1 MSTAAPTV
9 HSVAAPDLRIGPAGW
24 DGRTLVAEAA
34 AGENGSIYRLGPLET
49 LVLDALRRPGTA
61 EQVQDRV
68 QDGSGVRVP
77 LATVGGLI
85 DAFTLR
91 GLVESP
97 LQETS
102 PRPSADERGA
112 TWGIRDSVGIAPRPR
127 ADERAEDPARRRGD
141 PASPR
146 PRAGGRTAGARAGA
160 PSPSPGSGPTDS
172 MATKPSPAP
181 SPSPG
186 SGPLTGVSRA
196 AWAVARTPVLPV
208 LAVMGPLLAGLA
220 LVRAAT
226 RWTEVSAAAGG
237 LTALP
242 LPRILLVVLG
252 VVVWHMVSQL
262 GHELSHGMA
271 FVRLGGGRRPTLSL
285 TSLGPIPVPS
295 TRLDGLGLV
304 PARWRGLV
312 VVAAGPLFTLALAA
326 IPATVAVRA
335 PAGDAAAAWG
345 AISLPIDL
353 TSVILSLAPFPNTDM
368 TRGLEILTATRQLP
382 IASAR
387 FRRGGRVPDS
397 LPTAT
402 RLAVRTYPLLLVP
415 AVSAVLAWA
424 TCLLMSLI

>member
-1 MSTAAPTV
+1 MSTAAPIV

-24 DGRTLVAEAA
+24 DGRALVAEAA
-34 AGENGSIYRLGPLET
+34 AGENGSIYCLGPLET

-97 LQETS
+97 LQET
-102 PRPSADERGA
+102 
-112 TWGIRDSVGIAPRPR
+112 APRPR
-127 ADERAEDPARRRGD
+127 ADERAGDPARRRSR
-141 PASPR
+141 PAVPR
-146 PRAGGRTAGARAGA
+146 PRAGDRTADAQAGA
-160 PSPSPGSGPTDS
+160 PSPSPR
-172 MATKPSPAP
+172 
-181 SPSPG
+181 

-208 LAVMGPLLAGLA
+208 LAVMGLLLAGLT
-220 LVRAAT
+220 LVRTAT

-271 FVRLGGGRRPTLSL
+271 FVRLGGGRRPVLSL
-285 TSLGPIPVPS
+285 TSLGPIPMPS

-312 VVAAGPLFTLALAA
+312 IVAAGPLFTLALAA

-335 PAGDAAAAWG
+335 PAGDVAATWG
-345 AISLPIDL
+345 AISLLIDL
-353 TSVILSLAPFPNTDM
+353 TIVILSLAPFPNTDM

-397 LPTAT
+397 LPPAT

>member
-102 PRPSADERGA
+102 PRP
-112 TWGIRDSVGIAPRPR
+112 R
-127 ADERAEDPARRRGD
+127 ADERAEDSARRRGD

-146 PRAGGRTAGARAGA
+146 PRAGGRSTGARAGV
-160 PSPSPGSGPTDS
+160 PSPSPGSGPTS
-172 MATKPSPAP
+172 STATKPSPVP

-186 SGPLTGVSRA
+186 SGPLTGVSRV

-208 LAVMGPLLAGLA
+208 LAVMGLPLAVLA
-220 LVRAAT
+220 LVRTVT

-237 LTALP
+237 LMALP

-335 PAGDAAAAWG
+335 PAGDAVAAWG
-345 AISLPIDL
+345 AISLLIDL
-353 TSVILSLAPFPNTDM
+353 TIVILSLAPFPNTDM

>member
-1 MSTAAPTV
+1 MSTAAPIV

-24 DGRTLVAEAA
+24 DGRALVAEAA
-34 AGENGSIYRLGPLET
+34 AGENGSIYCLGPLET

-97 LQETS
+97 LQET
-102 PRPSADERGA
+102 
-112 TWGIRDSVGIAPRPR
+112 APRPR
-127 ADERAEDPARRRGD
+127 ADERAGDPARRRSR
-141 PASPR
+141 PAVPR
-146 PRAGGRTAGARAGA
+146 PRAGDRTADAQAGA
-160 PSPSPGSGPTDS
+160 PSPSPR
-172 MATKPSPAP
+172 
-181 SPSPG
+181 

-208 LAVMGPLLAGLA
+208 LAVMGLLLAGLT
-220 LVRAAT
+220 LVRTAT

-271 FVRLGGGRRPTLSL
+271 FVRLGGGRRPVLSL
-285 TSLGPIPVPS
+285 TSLGPIPMPS

-312 VVAAGPLFTLALAA
+312 IVAAGPLFTLALAA

-335 PAGDAAAAWG
+335 PAGDVAATWG
-345 AISLPIDL
+345 AISLLIDL
-353 TSVILSLAPFPNTDM
+353 TIVILSLAPFPNTDM

-387 FRRGGRVPDS
+387 FRRGRRVPDS
-397 LPTAT
+397 LPPAT

>member
-1 MSTAAPTV
+1 MSTAAPIV

-24 DGRTLVAEAA
+24 DGRALVAEAA
-34 AGENGSIYRLGPLET
+34 AGENGSIYCLGPLET

-97 LQETS
+97 LQET
-102 PRPSADERGA
+102 
-112 TWGIRDSVGIAPRPR
+112 APRPR
-127 ADERAEDPARRRGD
+127 ADERAGDPARRRSR
-141 PASPR
+141 PAVPR
-146 PRAGGRTAGARAGA
+146 PRAGDRTADAQAGA
-160 PSPSPGSGPTDS
+160 PSPSPR
-172 MATKPSPAP
+172 
-181 SPSPG
+181 

-208 LAVMGPLLAGLA
+208 LAVMGLLLTGLT
-220 LVRAAT
+220 LVRTAT

-271 FVRLGGGRRPTLSL
+271 FVRLGGGRRPVLSL
-285 TSLGPIPVPS
+285 TSLGPIPMPS

-312 VVAAGPLFTLALAA
+312 IVAAGPLFTLALAA

-335 PAGDAAAAWG
+335 PAGDVAATWG
-345 AISLPIDL
+345 AISLLIDL
-353 TSVILSLAPFPNTDM
+353 TIVILSLAPFPNTDM

-397 LPTAT
+397 LPPAT

>member
-160 PSPSPGSGPTDS
+160 PSPSPRSGPTDS

-242 LPRILLVVLG
+242 LPRVLLVVLG

-335 PAGDAAAAWG
+335 PAGDAVAAWG
-345 AISLPIDL
+345 AISLLIDL
-353 TSVILSLAPFPNTDM
+353 TIVILSLAPFPNTDM

-415 AVSAVLAWA
+415 ALSAVLAWA

>member
-102 PRPSADERGA
+102 PRPRADERGA

-127 ADERAEDPARRRGD
+127 ADERAEDSARRRGD

-146 PRAGGRTAGARAGA
+146 PRAGGRSTGARAGV
-160 PSPSPGSGPTDS
+160 PSPSPGSGPTS
-172 MATKPSPAP
+172 STATKPSPVP

-186 SGPLTGVSRA
+186 SGPLTGVSRV

-208 LAVMGPLLAGLA
+208 LAVMGLPLAVLA
-220 LVRAAT
+220 LVRTVT
-226 RWTEVSAAAGG
+226 RWTEVSAAASG
-237 LTALP
+237 LMALP

-335 PAGDAAAAWG
+335 PAGDAVAAWG
-345 AISLPIDL
+345 AISLLIDL
-353 TSVILSLAPFPNTDM
+353 TIVILSLAPFPNTDM

-387 FRRGGRVPDS
+387 FRRGRRVPDS

>member
-102 PRPSADERGA
+102 PRPRADERGA

-127 ADERAEDPARRRGD
+127 ADERAGDPARRRSR
-141 PASPR
+141 PAVPR
-146 PRAGGRTAGARAGA
+146 PRAGDRTADAQAGA
-160 PSPSPGSGPTDS
+160 PSPSPR
-172 MATKPSPAP
+172 
-181 SPSPG
+181 

-208 LAVMGPLLAGLA
+208 LAVMGLPLAGLA

-335 PAGDAAAAWG
+335 PAGDAVAAWG
-345 AISLPIDL
+345 AISLLIDL
-353 TSVILSLAPFPNTDM
+353 TIVILSLAPFPNTDM

>member
-102 PRPSADERGA
+102 PRPRADERGA

-127 ADERAEDPARRRGD
+127 ADERAEDSARRRGD

-146 PRAGGRTAGARAGA
+146 PRAGGRSTGARAGV
-160 PSPSPGSGPTDS
+160 PSPSPGSGPTS
-172 MATKPSPAP
+172 STATKPSPVP
-181 SPSPG
+181 SLSPG
-186 SGPLTGVSRA
+186 SGPLTGVSRV

-208 LAVMGPLLAGLA
+208 LAVMGLPLAVLA
-220 LVRAAT
+220 LVRTVT

-237 LTALP
+237 LMALP

-335 PAGDAAAAWG
+335 PAGDAVAAWG
-345 AISLPIDL
+345 AISLLIDL
-353 TSVILSLAPFPNTDM
+353 TIVILSLAPFPNTDM

>member
-102 PRPSADERGA
+102 PRPRADERGA

-127 ADERAEDPARRRGD
+127 ADERAEDSARRRGD

-146 PRAGGRTAGARAGA
+146 PRAGGRSTGARAGV
-160 PSPSPGSGPTDS
+160 PSPSPGSGPTS
-172 MATKPSPAP
+172 STATKPSPVP

-186 SGPLTGVSRA
+186 SGPLTGVSRV

-208 LAVMGPLLAGLA
+208 LAVMGLPLAGLA

-335 PAGDAAAAWG
+335 PAGDAVAAWG
-345 AISLPIDL
+345 AISLLIDL
-353 TSVILSLAPFPNTDM
+353 TIVILSLAPFPNTDM

-387 FRRGGRVPDS
+387 FRRGRRVPDS

>member
-102 PRPSADERGA
+102 PRPRADERGA

-127 ADERAEDPARRRGD
+127 ADERAEDSARRRGD

-146 PRAGGRTAGARAGA
+146 PRAGGRSTGARAGV
-160 PSPSPGSGPTDS
+160 PSPSPGSGPTS
-172 MATKPSPAP
+172 STATKPSPVP

-186 SGPLTGVSRA
+186 SGPLTGVSRV

-208 LAVMGPLLAGLA
+208 LAVMGLPLAVLA
-220 LVRAAT
+220 LVRTVT

-237 LTALP
+237 LMALP

-335 PAGDAAAAWG
+335 PAGDVAATWG
-345 AISLPIDL
+345 AISLLIDL
-353 TSVILSLAPFPNTDM
+353 TIVILSLAPFPNTDM

>member
-102 PRPSADERGA
+102 PRPRADERGA

-127 ADERAEDPARRRGD
+127 ADERAEDSARRRGD

-146 PRAGGRTAGARAGA
+146 PRAGGRSTGARAGV
-160 PSPSPGSGPTDS
+160 PSPSPGSGPTS
-172 MATKPSPAP
+172 STATKPSPVP

-186 SGPLTGVSRA
+186 SGPLTGVSRV

-208 LAVMGPLLAGLA
+208 LAVMGLPLAVLA
-220 LVRAAT
+220 LVRTVT

-335 PAGDAAAAWG
+335 PAGDAVAAWG
-345 AISLPIDL
+345 AISLLIDL
-353 TSVILSLAPFPNTDM
+353 TIVILSLAPFPNTDM

>member
-102 PRPSADERGA
+102 PRPRADERGA

-127 ADERAEDPARRRGD
+127 ADERAGDPARRRSR
-141 PASPR
+141 PAVPR
-146 PRAGGRTAGARAGA
+146 PRAGDRSAGARAGD
-160 PSPSPGSGPTDS
+160 PLPSPGSGPTS
-172 MATKPSPAP
+172 STATKPSPAP
-181 SPSPG
+181 SPSPC
-186 SGPLTGVSRA
+186 SGPLTGVSRV

-208 LAVMGPLLAGLA
+208 LAVMGLPLAGLA
-220 LVRAAT
+220 LVRTAT

-242 LPRILLVVLG
+242 LPRILLVLLG

-335 PAGDAAAAWG
+335 PAGDAVAAWG
-345 AISLPIDL
+345 AISLLIDL
-353 TSVILSLAPFPNTDM
+353 TIVILSLAPFPNTDM

-387 FRRGGRVPDS
+387 FRRGRRVPDS

>member
-102 PRPSADERGA
+102 PRPRADERGA

-127 ADERAEDPARRRGD
+127 ADERAEDSARRRGD

-146 PRAGGRTAGARAGA
+146 PRAGGRSTGARAGV
-160 PSPSPGSGPTDS
+160 
-172 MATKPSPAP
+172 P

-186 SGPLTGVSRA
+186 SGPLTGVSRV

-208 LAVMGPLLAGLA
+208 LAVMGLPLAVLA
-220 LVRAAT
+220 LVRTVT

-335 PAGDAAAAWG
+335 PAGDAVAAWG
-345 AISLPIDL
+345 AISLLIDL
-353 TSVILSLAPFPNTDM
+353 TIVILSLAPFPNTDM

>member
-102 PRPSADERGA
+102 PRPRADERGA

-127 ADERAEDPARRRGD
+127 ADERAGDPARRRSR
-141 PASPR
+141 PAVPR
-146 PRAGGRTAGARAGA
+146 PRAGDRSAGARAGD
-160 PSPSPGSGPTDS
+160 PL
-172 MATKPSPAP
+172 
-181 SPSPG
+181 PSPG
-186 SGPLTGVSRA
+186 SGPLTGVSRV

-208 LAVMGPLLAGLA
+208 LAVMGLPLAGLA

-242 LPRILLVVLG
+242 LPRILLVLLG

-335 PAGDAAAAWG
+335 PAGDAVAAWG
-345 AISLPIDL
+345 AISLLIDL
-353 TSVILSLAPFPNTDM
+353 TIVILSLAPFPNTDM

>member
-102 PRPSADERGA
+102 PRPRADERGA

-127 ADERAEDPARRRGD
+127 ADERAEDSARRRGD

-146 PRAGGRTAGARAGA
+146 PCAGGRSTGARAGV
-160 PSPSPGSGPTDS
+160 
-172 MATKPSPAP
+172 P

-186 SGPLTGVSRA
+186 SGPLTGVSRV

-208 LAVMGPLLAGLA
+208 LAVMGLPLAVLA
-220 LVRAAT
+220 LVRTVT

-335 PAGDAAAAWG
+335 PAGDAVAAWG
-345 AISLPIDL
+345 AISLLIDL
-353 TSVILSLAPFPNTDM
+353 TIVILSLAPFPNTDM

-387 FRRGGRVPDS
+387 FRRGRRVPDS

>member
-97 LQETS
+97 LRETS

-160 PSPSPGSGPTDS
+160 PSPSPGSGP
-172 MATKPSPAP
+172 
-181 SPSPG
+181 
-186 SGPLTGVSRA
+186 LTGVSRA

-237 LTALP
+237 LTTLP

-345 AISLPIDL
+345 AISLLIDL
-353 TSVILSLAPFPNTDM
+353 TIVILSLAPFPNTDM

-415 AVSAVLAWA
+415 ALSAVLAWA

>member
-127 ADERAEDPARRRGD
+127 ADERAEDSARRRGD

-146 PRAGGRTAGARAGA
+146 PRAGGRSTGARAGV
-160 PSPSPGSGPTDS
+160 PSPSPGSGPTS
-172 MATKPSPAP
+172 STATKPSPVP

-186 SGPLTGVSRA
+186 SGPLTGVSRV

-335 PAGDAAAAWG
+335 PAGDAVAAWG
-345 AISLPIDL
+345 AISLLIDL
-353 TSVILSLAPFPNTDM
+353 TIVILSLAPFPNTDM

>member
-1 MSTAAPTV
+1 MSTAAPIV

-24 DGRTLVAEAA
+24 DGRALVAEAA
-34 AGENGSIYRLGPLET
+34 AGENGSIYCLGPLET

-77 LATVGGLI
+77 LTTVGGLI

-97 LQETS
+97 LQET
-102 PRPSADERGA
+102 
-112 TWGIRDSVGIAPRPR
+112 APRPR
-127 ADERAEDPARRRGD
+127 ADERAGDPARRRSR
-141 PASPR
+141 PAVPR
-146 PRAGGRTAGARAGA
+146 PRAGDRTADAQAGA
-160 PSPSPGSGPTDS
+160 PSPSPR
-172 MATKPSPAP
+172 
-181 SPSPG
+181 

-208 LAVMGPLLAGLA
+208 LAVMGLLLTGLT
-220 LVRAAT
+220 LVRTAT

-271 FVRLGGGRRPTLSL
+271 FVRLGGGRRPVLSL
-285 TSLGPIPVPS
+285 TSLGPIPMPS

-312 VVAAGPLFTLALAA
+312 IVAAGPLFTLALAA

-335 PAGDAAAAWG
+335 PAGDVAATWG
-345 AISLPIDL
+345 AISLLIDL
-353 TSVILSLAPFPNTDM
+353 TIVILSLAPFPNTDM

-397 LPTAT
+397 LPPAT

>member
-102 PRPSADERGA
+102 PRPRADERGA

-160 PSPSPGSGPTDS
+160 PSPSPRSGPTDS

-345 AISLPIDL
+345 AISLLIDL
-353 TSVILSLAPFPNTDM
+353 TIVILSLAPFPNTDM

-415 AVSAVLAWA
+415 ALSAVLAWA

>member
-102 PRPSADERGA
+102 PRPRADERGA

-127 ADERAEDPARRRGD
+127 ADERAEDSARRRGD

-146 PRAGGRTAGARAGA
+146 PRAGGRSTGARAGV
-160 PSPSPGSGPTDS
+160 PSPSPGSGPTS
-172 MATKPSPAP
+172 STATKPSPVP

-186 SGPLTGVSRA
+186 SGPLTGVSRV

-208 LAVMGPLLAGLA
+208 LAVMGLPLAVLA
-220 LVRAAT
+220 LVRTVT

-237 LTALP
+237 LMALP

-335 PAGDAAAAWG
+335 PAGDAVAAWG
-345 AISLPIDL
+345 AISLLIDL
-353 TSVILSLAPFPNTDM
+353 TIVILSLVPFPNTDM

-387 FRRGGRVPDS
+387 FRRGRRVPDS

>member
-9 HSVAAPDLRIGPAGW
+9 HFVAAPDLRIGPAGW

-97 LQETS
+97 LQET
-102 PRPSADERGA
+102 
-112 TWGIRDSVGIAPRPR
+112 APRPR
-127 ADERAEDPARRRGD
+127 ADERAGDPARRRSR
-141 PASPR
+141 PAVPR
-146 PRAGGRTAGARAGA
+146 PRAGDRTADAQAGA
-160 PSPSPGSGPTDS
+160 PSPSPR
-172 MATKPSPAP
+172 
-181 SPSPG
+181 

-208 LAVMGPLLAGLA
+208 LAVMGLLLAGLT
-220 LVRAAT
+220 LVRTAT

-335 PAGDAAAAWG
+335 PAGDAVAAWG
-345 AISLPIDL
+345 AISLLIDL
-353 TSVILSLAPFPNTDM
+353 TIVILSLAPFPNTDM

-387 FRRGGRVPDS
+387 FRRGRRVPDS

>member
-160 PSPSPGSGPTDS
+160 PSPSPRSGPTDS

-285 TSLGPIPVPS
+285 TSLGPVPVPS

-345 AISLPIDL
+345 AISLLIDL
-353 TSVILSLAPFPNTDM
+353 TIVILSLAPFPNTDM

-415 AVSAVLAWA
+415 ALSAVLAWA

>member
-160 PSPSPGSGPTDS
+160 PSPSPRSGPTDS

-208 LAVMGPLLAGLA
+208 LAVIGPLLAGLA

-335 PAGDAAAAWG
+335 PAGDAVAAWG
-345 AISLPIDL
+345 AISLLIDL
-353 TSVILSLAPFPNTDM
+353 TIVILSLAPFPNTDM

-415 AVSAVLAWA
+415 ALSAVLAWA

>member
-9 HSVAAPDLRIGPAGW
+9 HFVAAPDLRIGPAGW

-102 PRPSADERGA
+102 PRPRADERGA

-127 ADERAEDPARRRGD
+127 ADERAEDSARRRGD

-146 PRAGGRTAGARAGA
+146 PRAGGRSTGARAGV
-160 PSPSPGSGPTDS
+160 PSPSPGSGPTS
-172 MATKPSPAP
+172 STATKPSPVP

-186 SGPLTGVSRA
+186 SGPLTGVSRV

-208 LAVMGPLLAGLA
+208 LAVMGLPLAVLA
-220 LVRAAT
+220 LVRTVT

-237 LTALP
+237 LMALP

-335 PAGDAAAAWG
+335 PAGDAVAAWG
-345 AISLPIDL
+345 AISLLIDL
-353 TSVILSLAPFPNTDM
+353 TIVILSLAPFPNTDM

>member
-102 PRPSADERGA
+102 PRPRADERGA

-127 ADERAEDPARRRGD
+127 ADERAEDSARRRGD

-146 PRAGGRTAGARAGA
+146 PRAGGRSTGARAGV
-160 PSPSPGSGPTDS
+160 PSPSPGSGPTS
-172 MATKPSPAP
+172 STATKPSPVP

-186 SGPLTGVSRA
+186 SGPLTGVSRV

-208 LAVMGPLLAGLA
+208 LAVMGLLLAGLT
-220 LVRAAT
+220 LVRTAT

-335 PAGDAAAAWG
+335 PAGDAVAAWG
-345 AISLPIDL
+345 AISLLIDL
-353 TSVILSLAPFPNTDM
+353 TIVILSLAPFPNTDM

>member
-160 PSPSPGSGPTDS
+160 PSPSPRSGPTDS

-345 AISLPIDL
+345 AISLLIDL
-353 TSVILSLAPFPNTDM
+353 TIVILSLAPFPNTDM

-415 AVSAVLAWA
+415 ALSAVLAWA

>member
-1 MSTAAPTV
+1 MSTAAPIV

-24 DGRTLVAEAA
+24 DGRALVAEAA
-34 AGENGSIYRLGPLET
+34 AGENGSIYCLGPLET

-97 LQETS
+97 LQET
-102 PRPSADERGA
+102 
-112 TWGIRDSVGIAPRPR
+112 APRPR
-127 ADERAEDPARRRGD
+127 ADERAGDPARRRSR
-141 PASPR
+141 PAVPR
-146 PRAGGRTAGARAGA
+146 PRAGDRTAGARAGDRTADAQAGA
-160 PSPSPGSGPTDS
+160 PSPSPRSG
-172 MATKPSPAP
+172 A
-181 SPSPG
+181 
-186 SGPLTGVSRA
+186 LTGVSRA

-208 LAVMGPLLAGLA
+208 LAVMGLLLAGLT
-220 LVRAAT
+220 LVRTAT

-271 FVRLGGGRRPTLSL
+271 FVRLGGGRRPVLSL
-285 TSLGPIPVPS
+285 TSLGPIPMPS

-312 VVAAGPLFTLALAA
+312 IVAAGPLFTLALAA

-335 PAGDAAAAWG
+335 PAGDVAATWG
-345 AISLPIDL
+345 AISLLIDL
-353 TSVILSLAPFPNTDM
+353 TIVILSLAPFPNTDM

-397 LPTAT
+397 LPPAT

>member
-102 PRPSADERGA
+102 PRPRADERGA

-146 PRAGGRTAGARAGA
+146 PRAGGRTAGARAGV
-160 PSPSPGSGPTDS
+160 PSPSPGSGPTS
-172 MATKPSPAP
+172 STATKPSPVP

-186 SGPLTGVSRA
+186 SGPLTGVSRV

-208 LAVMGPLLAGLA
+208 LAVMGPLLAVLA
-220 LVRAAT
+220 LVRTVT

-237 LTALP
+237 LMALP

-335 PAGDAAAAWG
+335 PAGDAVAAWG
-345 AISLPIDL
+345 AISLLIDL
-353 TSVILSLAPFPNTDM
+353 TIVILSLAPFPNTDM

-415 AVSAVLAWA
+415 ALSAVLAWA

>member
-160 PSPSPGSGPTDS
+160 PSPSLRSGPTDS

-237 LTALP
+237 LTTLP

-345 AISLPIDL
+345 AISLLIDL
-353 TSVILSLAPFPNTDM
+353 TIVILSLAPFPNTDM

>member
-102 PRPSADERGA
+102 PRPRADERGA

-127 ADERAEDPARRRGD
+127 ADERAEDSARRRGD

-146 PRAGGRTAGARAGA
+146 PRAGGRSTGARAGV
-160 PSPSPGSGPTDS
+160 PSPSPGSGPTS
-172 MATKPSPAP
+172 STATKPSPVP

-186 SGPLTGVSRA
+186 SGPLTGVSRV

-208 LAVMGPLLAGLA
+208 LAVMGLLLAGLT
-220 LVRAAT
+220 LVRTAT

-271 FVRLGGGRRPTLSL
+271 FVRLGGGRRPVLSL
-285 TSLGPIPVPS
+285 TSLGPIPMPS

-312 VVAAGPLFTLALAA
+312 IVAAGPLFTLALAA

-335 PAGDAAAAWG
+335 PAGDVAATWG
-345 AISLPIDL
+345 AISLLIDL
-353 TSVILSLAPFPNTDM
+353 TIVILSLAPFPNTDM

-397 LPTAT
+397 LSTAT

>member
-160 PSPSPGSGPTDS
+160 PSPSPRSGPTDS

-285 TSLGPIPVPS
+285 TSLGPVPVPS

-335 PAGDAAAAWG
+335 PAGDAVAAWG
-345 AISLPIDL
+345 AISLLIDL
-353 TSVILSLAPFPNTDM
+353 TIVILSLAPFPNTDM

-415 AVSAVLAWA
+415 ALSAVLAWA

>member
-24 DGRTLVAEAA
+24 DGRALVAEAA
-34 AGENGSIYRLGPLET
+34 AGENGSIYCLGPLET

-97 LQETS
+97 LQET
-102 PRPSADERGA
+102 
-112 TWGIRDSVGIAPRPR
+112 APRPR
-127 ADERAEDPARRRGD
+127 ADERAGDPARRRSR
-141 PASPR
+141 PAVPR
-146 PRAGGRTAGARAGA
+146 PRAGDRTADAQAGA
-160 PSPSPGSGPTDS
+160 PSPSPR
-172 MATKPSPAP
+172 
-181 SPSPG
+181 

-208 LAVMGPLLAGLA
+208 LAVMGLPLAVLA
-220 LVRAAT
+220 LVRTVT

-237 LTALP
+237 LMALP

-271 FVRLGGGRRPTLSL
+271 FVRLGGGRRPVLSL
-285 TSLGPIPVPS
+285 TSLGPIPMPS

-312 VVAAGPLFTLALAA
+312 IVAAGPLFTLALAA

-335 PAGDAAAAWG
+335 PAGDVAATWG
-345 AISLPIDL
+345 AISLLIDL
-353 TSVILSLAPFPNTDM
+353 TIVILSLAPFPNTDM

-397 LPTAT
+397 LPPAT

>member
-102 PRPSADERGA
+102 PRPRADERGA

-127 ADERAEDPARRRGD
+127 ADERAEDSARRRGD

-146 PRAGGRTAGARAGA
+146 PRAGGRSTGARAGV
-160 PSPSPGSGPTDS
+160 PSPSPGSGPTS
-172 MATKPSPAP
+172 STATKPSPVP

-186 SGPLTGVSRA
+186 SGPLTGVSRV

-208 LAVMGPLLAGLA
+208 LAVMGLPLAVLA
-220 LVRAAT
+220 LVRTVT

-237 LTALP
+237 LMALP

-271 FVRLGGGRRPTLSL
+271 FVRLGSGRRPTLSL

-335 PAGDAAAAWG
+335 PAGDAVAAWG
-345 AISLPIDL
+345 AISLLIDL
-353 TSVILSLAPFPNTDM
+353 TIVILSLAPFPNTDM

-387 FRRGGRVPDS
+387 FRRGRRVPDS

>member
-1 MSTAAPTV
+1 MSTAAPIV

-24 DGRTLVAEAA
+24 DGRALVAEAA
-34 AGENGSIYRLGPLET
+34 AGENGSIYCLGPLET

-97 LQETS
+97 LQET
-102 PRPSADERGA
+102 
-112 TWGIRDSVGIAPRPR
+112 APRPR
-127 ADERAEDPARRRGD
+127 ADERAGDPARRRSR
-141 PASPR
+141 PAVPR
-146 PRAGGRTAGARAGA
+146 PRAGDRTADAQAGA
-160 PSPSPGSGPTDS
+160 PSPSPR
-172 MATKPSPAP
+172 
-181 SPSPG
+181 

-208 LAVMGPLLAGLA
+208 LAVMGLLLAGLT
-220 LVRAAT
+220 LVQTAT

-271 FVRLGGGRRPTLSL
+271 FVRLGGGRRPVLSL
-285 TSLGPIPVPS
+285 TSLGPIPMPS

-312 VVAAGPLFTLALAA
+312 IVAAGPLFTLALAA

-335 PAGDAAAAWG
+335 PAGDVAATWG
-345 AISLPIDL
+345 AISLLIDL
-353 TSVILSLAPFPNTDM
+353 TIVILSLAPFPNTDM

-397 LPTAT
+397 LPPAT

>member
-102 PRPSADERGA
+102 PRPRADERGA

-146 PRAGGRTAGARAGA
+146 PRAGGRSTGARAGV
-160 PSPSPGSGPTDS
+160 PSPSPGSGPTS
-172 MATKPSPAP
+172 STATKPSPVP

-186 SGPLTGVSRA
+186 SGPLTGVSRV

-208 LAVMGPLLAGLA
+208 LAVMGLPLAVLA
-220 LVRAAT
+220 LVRTVT

-237 LTALP
+237 LMALP

-335 PAGDAAAAWG
+335 PAGDAVAAWG
-345 AISLPIDL
+345 AISLLIDL
-353 TSVILSLAPFPNTDM
+353 TIVILSLAPFPNTDM

-387 FRRGGRVPDS
+387 FRRGRRVPDS

>member
-97 LQETS
+97 LQET
-102 PRPSADERGA
+102 
-112 TWGIRDSVGIAPRPR
+112 APRPR
-127 ADERAEDPARRRGD
+127 ADERAGDPARRRSR
-141 PASPR
+141 PAVPR
-146 PRAGGRTAGARAGA
+146 PRAGDRSAGARAGD
-160 PSPSPGSGPTDS
+160 PLPSPGSGPTS
-172 MATKPSPAP
+172 STATKPSPAP

-186 SGPLTGVSRA
+186 SGPLTGVSRV

-208 LAVMGPLLAGLA
+208 LAVMGLPLAGLA

-242 LPRILLVVLG
+242 LPRILLVLLG

-335 PAGDAAAAWG
+335 PAGDAVAAWG
-345 AISLPIDL
+345 AISLLIDL
-353 TSVILSLAPFPNTDM
+353 TIVILSLAPFPNTDM

>member
-102 PRPSADERGA
+102 PRPRADERGA

-127 ADERAEDPARRRGD
+127 ADERAEDSARRRGD

-146 PRAGGRTAGARAGA
+146 PRAGGRSTGARAGV
-160 PSPSPGSGPTDS
+160 PSPSPGSGPTS
-172 MATKPSPAP
+172 STATKPSPVP

-186 SGPLTGVSRA
+186 SGPLTGVSRV

-208 LAVMGPLLAGLA
+208 LAVMGLPLAVLA
-220 LVRAAT
+220 LVRTVT

-242 LPRILLVVLG
+242 LPRILLVLLG

-335 PAGDAAAAWG
+335 PAGDAVAAWG
-345 AISLPIDL
+345 AISLLIDL
-353 TSVILSLAPFPNTDM
+353 TIVILSLAPFPNTDM